1 MMTMNKKLAGVLG
14 IAVLSAV
21 ALSGCASED
30 STLISEFNSSID
42 YSKAG
47 KVIAENNATTD
58 GFDQQTHIIAI
69 EGDDAYAYLVKTL
82 TDQKYECTTPEDTY
96 VPKEGEESGFLPM
109 TTCIKD
115 DLVVTI
121 SEAVA
126 GQAVIGVKDITRFKN
141 DGASVTVTDTTPA
154 P

>member
-1 MMTMNKKLAGVLG
+1 MMTMNKRLTGILS

-30 STLISEFNSSID
+30 STLINDFNSSID

-69 EGDDAYAYLVKTL
+69 EGDDAYAYVVKSL
-82 TDQKYECTTPEDTY
+82 TDKKYECTTPEDTN
-96 VPKEGEESGFLPM
+96 VPEAGEESGFLPM

-115 DLVVTI
+115 SLVVTI
-121 SEAVA
+121 TEAVA
-126 GQAVIGVKDITRFKN
+126 GQAVIGVKDLVRFKN
-141 DGASVTVTDTTPA
+141 DGVSVTVTDTTPV